1 MERRALTFWGSALGV
16 AMALAGLIPVLFP
29 FRQLG
34 LVTPE
39 DRARVWLL
47 SVFTAGVMAIL
58 FGVAAWVAGP
68 KMISLR
74 DVVESGGVD
83 QARAAREKAD
93 KARGERTS
101 YGNPAAWAVAL
112 GGFLIG
118 IYFLL
123 WILRA

>member
-16 AMALAGLIPVLFP
+16 AVALAGLIPVLFP

-47 SVFTAGVMAIL
+47 AVFTAGVMAIL
-58 FGVAAWVAGP
+58 FGAAAWVAGP
-68 KMISLR
+68 KMITLR
-74 DVVESGGVD
+74 DVVESGGVP
-83 QARAAREKAD
+83 QARSARAKEE
-93 KARGERTS
+93 KARGAR
-101 YGNPAAWAVAL
+101 YGNPAAWTVAL

-118 IYFLL
+118 IYFLM
-123 WILRA
+123 WALRK